1 MISIRFLE
9 NIRIRYKLL
18 FSYLI
23 TFCVI
28 IALGSMV
35 IYSIVRDTIEANI
48 ESELRNATDAMLNMV
63 QTSVSVSIKNHLRAV
78 AEKNLEMVTHLY
90 SLYQKREL
98 TEAQAKKLAESLLLS
113 QRIGTTGYI
122 ACVSSDGLM
131 VVHPETAWVGQDI
144 NRYGFVQE
152 MRDKRHGYIEYDWRN
167 PGEAE
172 IRPKAMYMSYFRP
185 WDWII
190 AVSSYRK
197 EFQTLVNV
205 DDFRDSVLSLQF
217 SQSGYSYV
225 TDSKGNVIIHPSLQ
239 GVNLMATEEF
249 SIYPLETMLK
259 KKSGKII
266 YPWKNPGE
274 QHMRDKLVL
283 YTYLPEYEWI
293 VASSSYL
300 DEFYAPLN
308 KVSNVIIFTVLGC
321 ILIVLPITA
330 LISASITNPL
340 AELVNRLEQGARG
353 DLSVR
358 LDRHSNDEVGRLAR
372 YFNSFMDRLQAYSR
386 NLEAEAKERKEAEV
400 ALRYSE
406 NRYRSVIEAMPD
418 AMVVY
423 DMEGRVTYL
432 NPAFTDVFGWTAEAC
447 MGKKLD
453 HFVPRE
459 NWEETRKGLNTITSG
474 KPLSSVETRRLTKS
488 GQIIDVST
496 RGAVYR
502 DPEGRQVGSV
512 IIHRDVSDLKRL
524 EKQVMDISDRERQ
537 KIGQDLHDD
546 LCPHLIG
553 VEGLGKVLTRKLS
566 DKNPDEAHLANK
578 ITGLVKNAITKT
590 RRLAR
595 GLCPVFLV
603 DRGLES
609 SLRELAANTES
620 VFGVACRFIC
630 NVQARISDN
639 LVATHLFHIVQEAVH
654 NAARH
659 GQATAITITLNG
671 DQDRMQLSVEDDGRG
686 VPENRESDGMGLRIM
701 GFRASMIHA
710 VLDIHTPEKGGTI
723 VQISLG
729 SNTVKQVGP

>member
-1 MISIRFLE
+1 MTPLRFLE
-9 NIRIRYKLL
+9 NIQIRYKLL

-35 IYSIVRDTIEANI
+35 IYSIVRNTIEANI
-48 ESELRNATDAMLNMV
+48 ESELKNATDAMLNMV
-63 QTSVSVSIKNHLRAV
+63 QTAVTVSIKNHLRAV

-98 TEAQAKKLAESLLLS
+98 TEVQARGLAESMLLS

-122 ACVSSDGLM
+122 ACVSSGGVM
-131 VVHPETAWVGQDI
+131 VVHPESEWIDQDI
-144 NRYGFVQE
+144 NRYGFVRQ
-152 MRDKRHGYIEYDWRN
+152 MREKRQGYIEYEWKN
-167 PGEAE
+167 PGEAQA
-172 IRPKAMYMSYFRP
+172 RPKAMYMAYFEP

-197 EFQTLVNV
+197 EFRTLVNT

-217 SQSGYSYV
+217 SQSGYAFV

-239 GVNLMATEEF
+239 GVNVIADKEF
-249 SIYPLETMLK
+249 PDYPLETMLK
-259 KKSGKII
+259 ERSGKIT
-266 YPWKNPGE
+266 YSWKNPGE
-274 QHMRDKLVL
+274 PYLREKLVL
-283 YTYLPEYEWI
+283 FNYLPEYEWI

-308 KVSNVIIFTVLGC
+308 KVSNVIIFTVMGC
-321 ILIVLPITA
+321 ILLVLPITA

-340 AELVNRLEQGARG
+340 AELVKRLEQGANG

-358 LDRHSNDEVGRLAR
+358 LDRHSGDEVGRLAW
-372 YFNSFMDRLQAYSR
+372 YFNSFMDRLEDYSG
-386 NLEAEAKERKEAEV
+386 NLEAEVKERKEAEA
-400 ALRYSE
+400 ALRLSE

-432 NPAFTDVFGWTAEAC
+432 NPAFTDVFGWTADEC
-447 MGKKLD
+447 KGRKLD
-453 HFVPRE
+453 HFVPKE
-459 NWEETRKGLNTITSG
+459 NWEETRRGLNTITSG

-488 GQIIDVST
+488 GRIIDVST

-502 DPEGRQVGSV
+502 DPGGHQVGSV

-524 EKQVMDISDRERQ
+524 ERQVMDVGDRERQ

-553 VEGLGKVLTRKLS
+553 VEGLGKVLVRKLA
-566 DKNPDEAHLANK
+566 DKAPDEAHLAEK
-578 ITGLVKNAITKT
+578 VTGLVKDAIIKT
-590 RRLAR
+590 RRLSR
-595 GLCPVFLV
+595 GLCPVYLV

-630 NVQARISDN
+630 KAPARIRDN
-639 LVATHLFHIVQEAVH
+639 IVATHLFRIVQEAVN
-654 NAARH
+654 NAVRH
-659 GQATAITITLNG
+659 GQATAITVTLGGENNHT
-671 DQDRMQLSVEDDGRG
+671 RLSVEDDGCG
-686 VPENRESDGMGLRIM
+686 IPTDVGTDGMGLRIM
-701 GFRASMIHA
+701 GFRANMIHA
-710 VLDIHTPEKGGTI
+710 MLDIRSPEAGGTV
-723 VQISLG
+723 VQVFLSDNAG
-729 SNTVKQVGP
+729 APVDP

>member
-1 MISIRFLE
+1 MRSFRFLE
-9 NIRIRYKLL
+9 NIPIRYKLL

-28 IALGSMV
+28 IALGSTV
-35 IYSIVRDTIEANI
+35 IHAIVRHTIEANI
-48 ESELRNATDAMLNMV
+48 ESELKNSTDAMLNMV

-78 AEKNLEMVTHLY
+78 AEKNLEMVAHLY
-90 SLYQKREL
+90 SLYQNHQL
-98 TEAQAKKLAESLLLS
+98 TQMQARRLAESLLLS

-122 ACVSSDGLM
+122 ACVSSGGIML
-131 VVHPETAWVGQDI
+131 VHPEAEWIGQDI
-144 NRYGFVQE
+144 NRYEFVRL
-152 MRDKRHGYIEYDWRN
+152 MREKRQGYIEYEWKN

-172 IRPKAMYMSYFRP
+172 SRPKAMYMTYFEP

-197 EFQTLVNV
+197 EFQTLVNI

-217 SQSGYSYV
+217 SQTGYSFV
-225 TDSKGNVIIHPSLQ
+225 TDSNGNVIIHPSLQ
-239 GVNLMATEEF
+239 GVNVIAAKEF
-249 SIYPLETMLK
+249 PSYPLETMLE

-274 QHMRDKLVL
+274 SRMRDKLVL
-283 YTYLPEYEWI
+283 FHYLPEYEWI

-300 DEFYAPLN
+300 DEFYAPLD

-321 ILIVLPITA
+321 ILLVLPMTA

-340 AELVNRLEQGARG
+340 AELVKRLDQGAKG

-358 LDRHSNDEVGRLAR
+358 LDHHSDDEVGRLGL
-372 YFNSFMDRLQAYSR
+372 YFNSFMDRLQEYSR
-386 NLEAEAKERKEAEV
+386 SLEAEIKERKEAEV
-400 ALRYSE
+400 ALRFSE

-423 DMEGRVTYL
+423 DMEGKVTYL

-447 MGKKLD
+447 RGKKLD
-453 HFVPRE
+453 HFVPKE
-459 NWEETRKGLNTITSG
+459 NWEETRKGLTTITSG

-502 DPEGRQVGSV
+502 DPDGRQVGSV

-524 EKQVMDISDRERQ
+524 EKQVMNIGDRERQ

-553 VEGLGKVLTRKLS
+553 VEGLGKVLVRKLS
-566 DKNPDEAHLANK
+566 EKAPEEAQLAEK
-578 ITGLVKNAITKT
+578 ITGLVKDAFTKT

-609 SLRELAANTES
+609 SLRELADNTES
-620 VFGVACRFIC
+620 VFQVACRFIC
-630 NVQARISDN
+630 KRPARMRDN
-639 LVATHLFHIVQEAVH
+639 LVATHLFYIVHEAVH
-654 NAARH
+654 NAVRH
-659 GQATAITITLNG
+659 GQATAITITLDG
-671 DQDRMQLSVEDDGRG
+671 KKDRLLLSVEDDGRG
-686 VPENRESDGMGLRIM
+686 FPADQETEGMGLRIM
-701 GFRASMIHA
+701 GFRANMIHA
-710 VLDIHTPEKGGTI
+710 ALDIRTQENGGTV
-723 VQISLG
+723 VQVSL
-729 SNTVKQVGP
+729 SANPAAPVSP